1 MDPLTPF
8 DRRAARGDASDPVWP
23 STEWPAGPVGPP
35 TVPFEPAE
43 TAADK
48 RAERRTDR
56 WTLVLSLLGGV
67 LLGTGVTLGVLG
79 ALGLLDDD
87 RVVSVPRTTV
97 EGVPT
102 TTVPPAIPPGAS
114 ASVTDVAA
122 AAIPSI
128 VAVNVTT
135 GGIGGGGSGVVY
147 SEDGHILTNH
157 HVIESATDVE
167 VIFSD
172 GVIYPAEIVGS
183 DPLTDIAVISA
194 ERPDVTPI
202 RLGTEADLVI
212 GERTVAVGNPLG
224 LLGGPS
230 VTSGILS
237 ASGRSLV
244 VQGNTVLYGLLQTDA
259 PITRGSSGGALLDE
273 EAKLIGITTAIGVS
287 DVGAEGLGFAVPVDL
302 AVSVADDLIA
312 DGEVRHALLG
322 ITGETV
328 TEDRNGASVPLGVG
342 VESLS
347 PASAYGEAG
356 GERGDVIVS
365 IDGEPVTSIQNLI
378 ARLRM
383 RRAGDEIS
391 VTALRDDEQLTFRVE
406 LGEWTS

>member
-1 MDPLTPF
+1 L
-8 DRRAARGDASDPVWP
+8 
-23 STEWPAGPVGPP
+23 
-35 TVPFEPAE
+35 
-43 TAADK
+43 
-48 RAERRTDR
+48 
-56 WTLVLSLLGGV
+56 
-67 LLGTGVTLGVLG
+67 
-79 ALGLLDDD
+79 
-87 RVVSVPRTTV
+87 
-97 EGVPT
+97 
-102 TTVPPAIPPGAS
+102 I
-114 ASVTDVAA
+114 
-122 AAIPSI
+122 
-128 VAVNVTT
+128 
-135 GGIGGGGSGVVY
+135 
-147 SEDGHILTNH
+147 
-157 HVIESATDVE
+157 
-167 VIFSD
+167 
-172 GVIYPAEIVGS
+172 
-183 DPLTDIAVISA
+183 
-194 ERPDVTPI
+194 
-202 RLGTEADLVI
+202 
-212 GERTVAVGNPLG
+212 
-224 LLGGPS
+224 GGPS

-237 ASGRSLV
+237 AKGRSLQV
-244 VQGNTVLYGLLQTDA
+244 TADTILYGLLQTDA